1 MRRSFQ
7 LALVAGLLCF
17 CTATGLAQQQAGR
30 YVISVRQGY
39 QVTSVAFNDRAQTI
53 SMLRRIRAEG
63 IRFVDPYSKVAV
75 YWNGGY
81 IELVDVQDP
90 QGTAKA
96 AQAIMA
102 EAFPG
107 TVSLP

>member
-1 MRRSFQ
+1 
-7 LALVAGLLCF
+7 LWI
-17 CTATGLAQQQAGR
+17 ATSLAQQQAAR
-30 YVISVRQGY
+30 YVISVRQGF
-39 QVTSVAFNDRAQTI
+39 QATSVAFSDRAQTI
-53 SMLRRIRAEG
+53 AMLRRIRAEG

-90 QGTAKA
+90 QGTAKS
-96 AQAIMA
+96 AQTIMA

-107 TVSLP
+107 TISLP